1 MDQPEYINIASIK
14 SGTLHSSA
22 TEKSDIDLVWTSGK
36 IGSHTI
42 GPDDWY
48 RDDFDFDKSH
58 PFLDDPMLLK
68 QYAQILDMKYRDSSN
83 EKIEEILIQNSL
95 AHQADMERGLFES
108 QNSVKKVRDGEECGG
123 HQPAVSGPGSGQFS
137 VHSGLGGRYPDS
149 GYDTLPVDINLALG
163 AADKHQLCVDIDTEL
178 RSRWDT
184 IIKYPVINLRI
195 CNVPTIETCDFRKS
209 REIVFSEYLSPEIQ
223 QRHPSESHFSDFQLL
238 NKGEETVL
246 LSIQGHG
253 DTLENNVRPPQRQRE
268 ADKIIWQ
275 LGKSPNDI
283 HRDEKSAPPK
293 NVVKE
298 RLKNFETVS
307 DKNQTILAN
316 NRSQAAATPT
326 PDQRQRGSRSTS
338 RDFSYTSDE
347 EEEIRENAFGKKLE
361 HKRSVRDLL
370 SDFEKKSKA
379 LQEEEKEHKGG
390 IGSYLLK
397 DTRDG
402 GQRRVCSDTETMHF
416 ATSSDDEDF
425 EVFSPDN
432 RMSSLASVNIID
444 QSASAKKAT
453 VTSAACEDAREALIR
468 KEDTYLA
475 MSPARSLSSLAPAY
489 PSLLSVTSSHGS
501 SQSVTSP
508 SLQLRDKKPGP
519 LTPAPG
525 EHNRTPSQ
533 TMVMEHFQPEAGQEE
548 TYVDMNE
555 DGTRNLS
562 VRKSRE
568 REPVLAKNLR
578 ENDNPDNTLTLDP
591 DGSPRYCEIPES
603 RVELLTDPA
612 HYELL
617 SNARSA
623 SAQPQYEALYHEI
636 TEDRNLPR
644 SASPEASS
652 TQSKTRD
659 PPPLRPIEGLP
670 DILGNAPTNKGNSS
684 SDADDE
690 SSKDFEAIGAKNR
703 QTITLDDSFRPASFY
718 LSRCNTGSQ
727 ECDGDSSDSDL
738 VSPPPVPSSPP
749 PMDEVLGI
757 TSSNNFDNVNFSE
770 GMNNVF
776 AAARSS
782 SALRER
788 SRMDSHE
795 ESPRRPSVGSKSPF
809 MIQPSPK
816 PDSVPSR
823 ELAKSPQRLHGS
835 HQSLSSREL
844 PPLPHQNLQGSQ
856 QSLASK
862 EIQQIGSRASHH
874 SNENIFG
881 NSPAAAASY
890 HSREGSLDNEAFLFH
905 KFTQGTSI
913 SDYYKRPTGSDSAEL
928 SSSDTANYE
937 QEYRRYHLENI
948 QEVSNTLERSESG
961 QHNTSTS
968 IISQELNISYNSVYD
983 ARLSHQKGAEEKLPP
998 QKFFELDPRS
1008 NEMEIETEMQ
1018 NINRANQVQ
1027 SPRSKIPYYMS
1038 DIVEDGTI
1046 VKRLDQQSGSD
1057 PVQEENPTLG
1067 VVDAITKSM
1076 NALDVESRSYFEEK
1090 NAKENERIKM
1100 LRRSYTPDPYLS
1112 KAPLQSP
1119 LTVSSVSQVSHSP
1132 HPGDTQN
1139 NVVRSRS
1146 LEGLLGDSQGGPKD
1160 NLGYMKPTHDMAG
1173 PQQRSQRGPPPPP
1186 PAGVPPLDMA
1196 PLAPAL
1202 DTEDQVWADSL
1213 RRASL
1218 RQQRAKSQDSQ
1229 ETADSG
1235 QSRATPKPGPP
1246 TAPKP
1251 KTPVH
1256 MSHMS
1261 HHHNSYNNY
1270 ASYPGPE
1277 AVTRQPPHFPL
1288 GPDEHQLGH
1297 HQPGHHQPGH
1307 QPPAVVPMPGSGPS
1321 PARHQQEMFR
1331 QEFHP
1336 PSHYQQ
1342 TWQSHRDM
1350 SHQTHQTPVQRNSF
1364 VASGQNEN
1372 FLDGGL
1378 PNTSPTSEGHQQRRS
1393 VSRPTSRGPSS
1404 SDWMGRQT
1412 SPRDSRSMTLPAR
1425 IKYSQDSLPRDISLD
1440 TSLSEDMSPRTR
1452 TSKSGLHEDS
1462 EPVPPSPALGPAQQ
1476 NVSQNTLSDP
1486 SFSSHKDLTSHQ
1498 NYRGTATMTH

>member
-1 MDQPEYINIASIK
+1 M
-14 SGTLHSSA
+14 
-22 TEKSDIDLVWTSGK
+22 
-36 IGSHTI
+36 
-42 GPDDWY
+42 
-48 RDDFDFDKSH
+48 FDFR
-58 PFLDDPMLLK
+58 
-68 QYAQILDMKYRDSSN
+68 Q
-83 EKIEEILIQNSL
+83 
-95 AHQADMERGLFES
+95 
-108 QNSVKKVRDGEECGG
+108 
-123 HQPAVSGPGSGQFS
+123 
-137 VHSGLGGRYPDS
+137 
-149 GYDTLPVDINLALG
+149 
-163 AADKHQLCVDIDTEL
+163 
-178 RSRWDT
+178 
-184 IIKYPVINLRI
+184 
-195 CNVPTIETCDFRKS
+195 S
-209 REIVFSEYLSPEIQ
+209 REIVFSEYQPH
-223 QRHPSESHFSDFQLL
+223 HPSESHFSDFQLL
-238 NKGEETVL
+238 NKGDETVL

-253 DTLENNVRPPQRQRE
+253 DNLENNVRPPQRQRE

-283 HRDEKSAPPK
+283 HRDGKSAPPK

-307 DKNQTILAN
+307 DKNQTVLAN

-326 PDQRQRGSRSTS
+326 PDHRQRGSRATYQDLSCS
-338 RDFSYTSDE
+338 SDE
-347 EEEIRENAFGKKLE
+347 DEETRENPSSKKLE
-361 HKRSVRDLL
+361 HKRSVKDLL

-379 LQEEEKEHKGG
+379 LQEKEKEHKGG
-390 IGSYLLK
+390 IGSFLLK
-397 DTRDG
+397 DTREG

-416 ATSSDDEDF
+416 ATSSDDEDSDD
-425 EVFSPDN
+425 FSLDN
-432 RMSSLASVNIID
+432 RMSSLAKSNNIID
-444 QSASAKKAT
+444 QAASAKKTTETIDT
-453 VTSAACEDAREALIR
+453 VENAREAMIR

-475 MSPARSLSSLAPAY
+475 MSPARSLSSLAPAAS
-489 PSLLSVTSSHGS
+489 SLVSVTSVTSSHGS

-508 SLQLRDKKPGP
+508 SLQRLSRDKKPGP
-519 LTPAPG
+519 LTPAPAD
-525 EHNRTPSQ
+525 HNRTPSQ
-533 TMVMEHFQPEAGQEE
+533 TMVMEHFHPESGPGQEE

-555 DGTRNLS
+555 DGTRNLN
-562 VRKSRE
+562 VRKTRE
-568 REPVLAKNLR
+568 RVPVLAKSLR
-578 ENDNPDNTLTLDP
+578 ENDNLDNTLTHDP

-603 RVELLTDPA
+603 RSEPRTDQA

-623 SAQPQYEALYHEI
+623 SSNPQPHYEALYHEI
-636 TEDRNLPR
+636 SEERDPPR
-644 SASPEASS
+644 SISPEVFS
-652 TQSKTRD
+652 TPSKTRD
-659 PPPLRPIEGLP
+659 PPSLRPIEGLP

-690 SSKDFEAIGAKNR
+690 SSKDFDAIATKNR
-703 QTITLDDSFRPASFY
+703 QTISLDDSFRPASFY
-718 LSRCNTGSQ
+718 LSRCNTGGQ
-727 ECDGDSSDSDL
+727 EADGDSSDSDL

-788 SRMDSHE
+788 SRIDSLE
-795 ESPRRPSVGSKSPF
+795 ESPRRLSVGSKSPF

-816 PDSVPSR
+816 PDSVQNR
-823 ELAKSPQRLHGS
+823 DLAKSPQRLHGS

-874 SNENIFG
+874 SNENIFR

-913 SDYYKRPTGSDSAEL
+913 SDYYKRPAGSDSAEL

-983 ARLSHQKGAEEKLPP
+983 SRLSHQKGAEEKLPP

-1008 NEMEIETEMQ
+1008 NEIENEIELQ
-1018 NINRANQVQ
+1018 KINRANQVQ

-1038 DIVEDGTI
+1038 DIVEDGTS
-1046 VKRLDQQSGSD
+1046 VERPVQSRDPDQQSGTD
-1057 PVQEENPTLG
+1057 PQHEDNPTLG

-1119 LTVSSVSQVSHSP
+1119 LTVGSVSQVSQAP
-1132 HPGDTQN
+1132 QPGPPADTQN

-1160 NLGYMKPTHDMAG
+1160 NLGYMKPTQDLAG

-1186 PAGVPPLDMA
+1186 PADVPPLDIR

-1218 RQQRAKSQDSQ
+1218 RHQRARSEDSLER
-1229 ETADSG
+1229 ETGEAG
-1235 QSRATPKPGPP
+1235 QGHSRVTPKPGPP

-1256 MSHMS
+1256 MSHAS
-1261 HHHNSYNNY
+1261 HHNSYN
-1270 ASYPGPE
+1270 SYPGPE
-1277 AVTRQPPHFPL
+1277 PGMRQPPHYPHI
-1288 GPDEHQLGH
+1288 PDG
-1297 HQPGHHQPGH
+1297 HQPPHL
-1307 QPPAVVPMPGSGPS
+1307 PPAVVPMPGSGPS
-1321 PARHQQEMFR
+1321 PARHHQEMFR
-1331 QEFHP
+1331 QEFQHQ

-1342 TWQSHRDM
+1342 TWQSPRDV
-1350 SHQTHQTPVQRNSF
+1350 SHQSHQPPVQRNSF
-1364 VASGQNEN
+1364 VASGRNEN

-1378 PNTSPTSEGHQQRRS
+1378 PTPTSEGHHQRRS
-1393 VSRPTSRGPSS
+1393 VSRPTSRGPSA

-1412 SPRDSRSMTLPAR
+1412 SPRDSRSLTLPAR
-1425 IKYSQDSLPRDISLD
+1425 IKYSQDSLPRDNSLD
-1440 TSLSEDMSPRTR
+1440 TSLSEDVSPRTR

-1462 EPVPPSPALGPAQQ
+1462 EPVPPSPASVPAQQ
-1476 NVSQNTLSDP
+1476 NISQNTLSDP
-1486 SFSSHKDLTSHQ
+1486 SFSSHRDLTSHQ
-1498 NYRGTATMTH
+1498 NYRGTATMTD

>member
-1 MDQPEYINIASIK
+1 MFSILKTFFNASIEM
-14 SGTLHSSA
+14 S
-22 TEKSDIDLVWTSGK
+22 
-36 IGSHTI
+36 
-42 GPDDWY
+42 
-48 RDDFDFDKSH
+48 
-58 PFLDDPMLLK
+58 
-68 QYAQILDMKYRDSSN
+68 
-83 EKIEEILIQNSL
+83 
-95 AHQADMERGLFES
+95 
-108 QNSVKKVRDGEECGG
+108 
-123 HQPAVSGPGSGQFS
+123 
-137 VHSGLGGRYPDS
+137 
-149 GYDTLPVDINLALG
+149 
-163 AADKHQLCVDIDTEL
+163 
-178 RSRWDT
+178 
-184 IIKYPVINLRI
+184 
-195 CNVPTIETCDFRKS
+195 DFRKS
-209 REIVFSEYLSPEIQ
+209 REIVFSEYLSPENQ
-223 QRHPSESHFSDFQLL
+223 QHHPSESHFSDFQLL
-238 NKGEETVL
+238 NKGDETVL

-283 HRDEKSAPPK
+283 HRDGKSAPPK

-326 PDQRQRGSRSTS
+326 PDHRQRGSRSTYQ
-338 RDFSYTSDE
+338 DFSCSSDE
-347 EEEIRENAFGKKLE
+347 DEETRKNPSGKKLE
-361 HKRSVRDLL
+361 HKRSVKDLL

-379 LQEEEKEHKGG
+379 LQEKEKEHKGG

-416 ATSSDDEDF
+416 ATSSDDEDS
-425 EVFSPDN
+425 EDFSPDN
-432 RMSSLASVNIID
+432 RMSSVARSTNTTD
-444 QSASAKKAT
+444 QAANAKKT
-453 VTSAACEDAREALIR
+453 TETSATIENTREAMIR

-475 MSPARSLSSLAPAY
+475 MSPARSLSSLAPAAS
-489 PSLLSVTSSHGS
+489 SLVSVTSSHGS
-501 SQSVTSP
+501 SPSITSPSP
-508 SLQLRDKKPGP
+508 SLQLSRDKKPGP
-519 LTPAPG
+519 VTPAPG
-525 EHNRTPSQ
+525 DHNRTPSQ
-533 TMVMEHFQPEAGQEE
+533 TMVMEHFHPESGQEE

-562 VRKSRE
+562 VRKTRE
-568 REPVLAKNLR
+568 RVPVLAKNLR
-578 ENDNPDNTLTLDP
+578 ENDNLDSTLTPDP
-591 DGSPRYCEIPES
+591 DGSPRYCEISDS
-603 RVELLTDPA
+603 RSEPQTDQA

-623 SAQPQYEALYHEI
+623 SSNPQPQYEALYHEI
-636 TEDRNLPR
+636 SEDRDPPR
-644 SASPEASS
+644 SISPEVFS
-652 TQSKTRD
+652 TPSKTRD

-690 SSKDFEAIGAKNR
+690 SSKDFDAIATKSR
-703 QTITLDDSFRPASFY
+703 QTISLDDSFRPASFY

-727 ECDGDSSDSDL
+727 EGDGDSSDSDL

-788 SRMDSHE
+788 SRIDSLE

-816 PDSVPSR
+816 PDSVQNR
-823 ELAKSPQRLHGS
+823 ELAKSPQRHHGS

-881 NSPAAAASY
+881 NSPAAAACY

-913 SDYYKRPTGSDSAEL
+913 SDYYKRPAGSDSAEL

-961 QHNTSTS
+961 HGQHNTSTS

-983 ARLSHQKGAEEKLPP
+983 SRLSHQKGAEEKLPP
-998 QKFFELDPRS
+998 QKFFEPDPRS
-1008 NEMEIETEMQ
+1008 NEIENQIEMQ

-1046 VKRLDQQSGSD
+1046 VKRSVQSRD
-1057 PVQEENPTLG
+1057 PDHHSGTDSQQEENPTLG

-1119 LTVSSVSQVSHSP
+1119 LTVGSVSQVSQSP
-1132 HPGDTQN
+1132 HPGAPGDTQN

-1186 PAGVPPLDMA
+1186 PVDVPPLDIR
-1196 PLAPAL
+1196 PLAPAMDR

-1218 RQQRAKSQDSQ
+1218 RQQRAKSQDSL

-1235 QSRATPKPGPP
+1235 HSRVTSVTPKPGPP

-1256 MSHMS
+1256 MSHVQ
-1261 HHHNSYNNY
+1261 HHNSYNNY
-1270 ASYPGPE
+1270 ASYPGAEP
-1277 AVTRQPPHFPL
+1277 VMRQPPHVIH
-1288 GPDEHQLGH
+1288 GPD
-1297 HQPGHHQPGH
+1297 GH
-1307 QPPAVVPMPGSGPS
+1307 QPPAMVPMPGSGPS

-1331 QEFHP
+1331 QEFHQ

-1342 TWQSHRDM
+1342 TWQSQRDM
-1350 SHQTHQTPVQRNSF
+1350 SHQSHQTPVQRNSF
-1364 VASGQNEN
+1364 VASGRNEN

-1378 PNTSPTSEGHQQRRS
+1378 PNTSSTEGHHQRRS
-1393 VSRPTSRGPSS
+1393 VSRPTSRGPSA

-1425 IKYSQDSLPRDISLD
+1425 IKYSQDSLPRDNSLD
-1440 TSLSEDMSPRTR
+1440 TSLSEDVSPRTR

-1476 NVSQNTLSDP
+1476 NISQNTLSDP

-1498 NYRGTATMTH
+1498 NYRGTATMTD